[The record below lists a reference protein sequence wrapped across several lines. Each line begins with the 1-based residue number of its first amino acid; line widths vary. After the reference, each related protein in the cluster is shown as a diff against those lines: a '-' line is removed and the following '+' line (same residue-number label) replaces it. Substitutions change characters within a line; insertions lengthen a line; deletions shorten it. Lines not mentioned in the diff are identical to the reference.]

1 MTESEETQHEDA
13 VVKPKSS
20 GVPKVIWAVFGGVS
34 VLAATMILG
43 VLLFF
48 KMTFDKPVQTFANA
62 LGNALGTHVEVSGST
77 AVLEKSEIGELAVVQ
92 RKTQAITKFETTWLG
107 SKKMLIVRGDFLVKA
122 GFDLSE
128 GGEWIIMDGMIDG
141 PIPEGKVLSVEPM
154 GDFEIYHA
162 ENGTI
167 NRLEPQDHA
176 RAFNHL
182 KDQARLDAQ
191 RGDIAEEAE
200 RVLLRRLGDYMRFR
214 DESLEWQG
222 ERFP

>member
-1 MTESEETQHEDA
+1 MKESEQTQTEA
-13 VVKPKSS
+13 EAPGPKRSRAA
-20 GVPKVIWAVFGGVS
+20 GVIWAIFGGVS
-34 VLAATMILG
+34 LLAATIILA
-43 VLLFF
+43 VSMFF
-48 KMTFDKPVQTFANA
+48 KMTFDKPVETFANA
-62 LGNALGTHVEVSGST
+62 LGNVLGTQVEVTGST

-128 GGEWIIMDGMIDG
+128 GGEWIIMNGMIDG

-182 KDQARLDAQ
+182 KDQARRDAQ
-191 RGDIAEEAE
+191 RGDIAREAE
-200 RVLLRRLGDYMRFR
+200 RVLIRRLADQMRFR
-214 DESLEWQG
+214 DEALQWQG

>member
-1 MTESEETQHEDA
+1 MKESEQTQTEAEAPGPKRSRAA
-13 VVKPKSS
+13 V
-20 GVPKVIWAVFGGVS
+20 VIWAIFGGVS
-34 VLAATMILG
+34 LLAATIILA
-43 VLLFF
+43 VSMFF
-48 KMTFDKPVQTFANA
+48 KMTFDKPVETFANA
-62 LGNALGTHVEVSGST
+62 LGNVLGTQVEVTGST

-128 GGEWIIMDGMIDG
+128 GGEWIIMNGMIDG

-182 KDQARLDAQ
+182 KDQARRDAQ
-191 RGDIAEEAE
+191 RGDIADEAE
-200 RVLLRRLGDYMRFR
+200 RVLIRRLADQMRFR
-214 DESLEWQG
+214 DEALQWQG

>member
-1 MTESEETQHEDA
+1 MKESEQTQTEA
-13 VVKPKSS
+13 EAPGPKRSRAA
-20 GVPKVIWAVFGGVS
+20 GVIWAIFGGVS
-34 VLAATMILG
+34 LLAATIILA
-43 VLLFF
+43 VSMFF
-48 KMTFDKPVQTFANA
+48 KMTFDKPVETFANA
-62 LGNALGTHVEVSGST
+62 LGNVLGTQVEVTGST

-128 GGEWIIMDGMIDG
+128 GGEWIIMNGMIDG

-182 KDQARLDAQ
+182 KDQARRDAQ
-191 RGDIAEEAE
+191 RGDIADEAE
-200 RVLLRRLGDYMRFR
+200 RVLIRRLADQMRFR
-214 DESLEWQG
+214 DEALQWQG

>member
-1 MTESEETQHEDA
+1 MKESEQTQTEA
-13 VVKPKSS
+13 EAPEPKRSRAA
-20 GVPKVIWAVFGGVS
+20 GVIWAIFGGVS
-34 VLAATMILG
+34 LLAATIILA
-43 VLLFF
+43 VSMFF
-48 KMTFDKPVQTFANA
+48 KMTFDKPVETFANA
-62 LGNALGTHVEVSGST
+62 LGNVLGTQVEVSGST

-128 GGEWIIMDGMIDG
+128 GGEWIIMNGMIDG

-182 KDQARLDAQ
+182 KDQARRDAQ
-191 RGDIAEEAE
+191 RGDIADEAE
-200 RVLLRRLGDYMRFR
+200 RVLIRRLADQMRFR
-214 DESLEWQG
+214 DEALQWQG

>member
-1 MTESEETQHEDA
+1 MTESEQTQTVDT
-13 VVKPKSS
+13 VVMPKRSRL
-20 GVPKVIWAVFGGVS
+20 PAVIWAVFGGVS
-34 VLAATMILG
+34 LLAATMFLA
-43 VLLFF
+43 VALFS
-48 KMTFDKPVQTFANA
+48 KMTFEKPVQAFADA

-92 RKTQAITKFETTWLG
+92 RKIQAITKFETTWLG

-128 GGEWIIMDGMIDG
+128 GGEWIIMGSVIDG
-141 PIPEGKVLSVEPM
+141 PMPEGKVLSVEPI

-182 KDQARLDAQ
+182 KNQARRDAQ
-191 RGDIAEEAE
+191 RSDIDREAE
-200 RVLLRRLGDYMRFR
+200 RVLLRRLGDYMRFG

-222 ERFP
+222 QRFP

>member
-1 MTESEETQHEDA
+1 MKESEQTQTEA
-13 VVKPKSS
+13 EAPGPKRSRAA
-20 GVPKVIWAVFGGVS
+20 GVIWAIFGGVS
-34 VLAATMILG
+34 LLAATIILA
-43 VLLFF
+43 VSMFF
-48 KMTFDKPVQTFANA
+48 KMTFDKPVETFANA
-62 LGNALGTHVEVSGST
+62 LGNVLGTQVEVTGST

-182 KDQARLDAQ
+182 KDQARRDAQ
-191 RGDIAEEAE
+191 RGDIADEAE
-200 RVLLRRLGDYMRFR
+200 RVLIRRLADQMRFR
-214 DESLEWQG
+214 DEALQWQG

>member
-1 MTESEETQHEDA
+1 MTESEETQHKDA
-13 VVKPKSS
+13 VLKPKSS
-20 GVPKVIWAVFGGVS
+20 RAPKVIWAVFGGVS
-34 VLAATMILG
+34 VLAATMIFG
-43 VLLFF
+43 VSLFF

-182 KDQARLDAQ
+182 KDQARRDAQ
-191 RGDIAEEAE
+191 RSDIAREAE
-200 RVLLRRLGDYMRFR
+200 RVLLRRLGDHMRFR
-214 DESLEWQG
+214 DEALEWQG
-222 ERFP
+222 QRFP

>member
-1 MTESEETQHEDA
+1 MKESEQTQTEGEA
-13 VVKPKSS
+13 PGPKRSRAA
-20 GVPKVIWAVFGGVS
+20 GVIWAIFGGVS
-34 VLAATMILG
+34 LLAATIILA
-43 VLLFF
+43 VSMFF
-48 KMTFDKPVQTFANA
+48 KMTFDKPVETFANA
-62 LGNALGTHVEVSGST
+62 LGNVLGTQVEVTGST

-128 GGEWIIMDGMIDG
+128 GGEWIIMNGMIDG

-182 KDQARLDAQ
+182 KDQARRDAQ
-191 RGDIAEEAE
+191 RGDIADEAE
-200 RVLLRRLGDYMRFR
+200 RVLIRRLADQMRFR
-214 DESLEWQG
+214 DEALQWQG

>member
-1 MTESEETQHEDA
+1 MTESEETQHKDA

-20 GVPKVIWAVFGGVS
+20 RAPKVIWAVFGGVS

-43 VLLFF
+43 VSLFF

-92 RKTQAITKFETTWLG
+92 RKTQVITKFETTWLG

-182 KDQARLDAQ
+182 KDQARRDGQ
-191 RGDIAEEAE
+191 RSDIAREAE
-200 RVLLRRLGDYMRFR
+200 RVLLRRLGDHMRFR
-214 DESLEWQG
+214 DEALEWQG
-222 ERFP
+222 QRFP

>member
-1 MTESEETQHEDA
+1 MKESEQTQTEGEAPGPKRSRAA
-13 VVKPKSS
+13 V
-20 GVPKVIWAVFGGVS
+20 VIWAIFGGVS
-34 VLAATMILG
+34 LLAATIILA
-43 VLLFF
+43 VSMFF
-48 KMTFDKPVQTFANA
+48 KMTFDKPVETFANA
-62 LGNALGTHVEVSGST
+62 LGNVLGTQVEVTGST

-182 KDQARLDAQ
+182 KDQARRDAQ
-191 RGDIAEEAE
+191 RGDIADEAE
-200 RVLLRRLGDYMRFR
+200 RVLIRRLADQMRFR
-214 DESLEWQG
+214 DEALQWQG

>member
-1 MTESEETQHEDA
+1 MKESEQTQTEA
-13 VVKPKSS
+13 EAPGPKRSRAA
-20 GVPKVIWAVFGGVS
+20 GVIWAIFGGVS
-34 VLAATMILG
+34 LLAATIILA
-43 VLLFF
+43 VSMFF
-48 KMTFDKPVQTFANA
+48 KMTFDKPVETFANA
-62 LGNALGTHVEVSGST
+62 LGNVLGTQVEVSGST

-128 GGEWIIMDGMIDG
+128 GGEWIIMNGMIDG

-182 KDQARLDAQ
+182 KDQARRDAQ
-191 RGDIAEEAE
+191 RGDIADEAE
-200 RVLLRRLGDYMRFR
+200 RVLIRRLADQMRFR
-214 DESLEWQG
+214 DEALQWQG